1 MSLSCGVFTDAAGQY
16 GNPLG
21 VVDAAAVP
29 PTRRQAVATELGY
42 SETVF
47 VDLPAPGGS
56 TAHAHIYTPATELAF
71 AGHPTVGAGWRLR
84 ERGTPTGRVVGDGQ
98 RGL

>member
-1 MSLSCGVFTDAAGQY
+1 MSMSCGCSRTPPDSSATT
-16 GNPLG
+16 LG

-29 PTRRQAVATELGY
+29 PAARQAVATGLGY

-47 VDLPAPGGS
+47 VDLPETGCS

-71 AGHPTVGAGWRLR
+71 AGHPTVGAG
-84 ERGTPTGRVVGDGQ
+84 
-98 RGL
+98 